1 MIWTRT
7 ELKEQAKEA
16 LHRNYWRIVLVS
28 FLSFVFCSGFFGGGN
43 HNNHTLP
50 KAAVKTAA
58 TESAETTEEPITE
71 EEAESQAE
79 EWGTPRNPGND
90 VPKNAQI
97 AAVTVFILIAAIVL
111 VFLYTLQVLLIF
123 PFRVGVNRFMIKS
136 IDGTAK
142 VRETAYG
149 FDHSYKNVIKTMFHY
164 DIRIFLWTLLFI
176 IPGFYKQYQ
185 YRMVPYILAEQ
196 PDMNYREVLQKS
208 ADIMNGH
215 KWKTFVLDLSF
226 ILWHICGLMTCGI
239 LEIFYVIPWQDLTS
253 AALYRKLNTQES
265 LLPQHSEP
273 LAAALQEVHHEL

>member
-1 MIWTRT
+1 MNWKRV

-28 FLSFVFCSGFFGGGN
+28 FLSLVFCYGFFGGRSSN
-43 HNNHTLP
+43 SHPVQNIST
-50 KAAVKTAA
+50 KVAV
-58 TESAETTEEPITE
+58 AETEDAIQETDVSTEKTDTSE
-71 EEAESQAE
+71 
-79 EWGTPRNPGND
+79 NPVN
-90 VPKNAQI
+90 
-97 AAVTVFILIAAIVL
+97 TVSKGARIVGMTIFILIGVIVF

-123 PFRVGVNRFMIKS
+123 PFRVGVSRFMIKS
-136 IDGTAK
+136 IDDTAK
-142 VRETAYG
+142 VREIAYG

-208 ADIMNGH
+208 ADMMNGH

-226 ILWHICGLMTCGI
+226 ILWHIGGLMTCGI
-239 LEIFYVIPWQDLTS
+239 LEIFYVVPWQDLTF
-253 AALYRKLNTQES
+253 AALYRKLSSPES
-265 LLPQHSEP
+265 SLPGHPELFTASSG
-273 LAAALQEVHHEL
+273 EVHYEL